1 MTAVAQ
7 RMRALRDR
15 RRARGLREVR
25 LVVPDMRSTEVRDRI
40 AQQSAKL
47 DPNDEEEALAWIE
60 SVSIFHQGE
69 SDDER

>member
-60 SVSIFHQGE
+60 SVLIFHQGE